1 MKRKGIR
8 ILKIIAGIVLAPV
21 ALAMLLMLLLYLPPV
36 QRWAVDTATQLA
48 REHTG
53 WDVGIQ
59 RVRLNPLLDIDLQ
72 GIGIRSEELS
82 VEAEALTVDLDFSQ
96 LYKLSLGVE
105 SIDLRQTSVDTKSLI
120 ASLQI
125 KGRLERFHLD
135 ARDITLIQ
143 QSATLGQAELAGAE
157 IDIQMRD
164 TTVVD
169 TTESSPVP
177 WTLLLGDIA
186 IRDSRVAFRMPDD
199 SMRVWADIHE
209 ARVLGGTLDLGEECY
224 QLDSISLLADSLT
237 YDLPYQPH
245 IAGLDYNH
253 LAFSD
258 VLFGVSRFSFHR
270 ADLDFYCA
278 DLALTERCG
287 LQLCRANGQ
296 IALVGDTLRLPDF
309 YLATAHSSAEA
320 RVELPFAALEQGGA
334 AALAAQFTTHLGA
347 ADLALCLPDMQQ
359 FLPSG
364 GVSLRAMAGGNM
376 ERMRI
381 DTLRVTVEPWASLE
395 ASGTVTRLLDG
406 ENMGGEIVYHAQT
419 YDMRHVARMAGMQ
432 ERLHI
437 PRLTARGAVKIQG
450 TQYALDTR
458 MRQADGRADLHV
470 RYNAADDAYSLGA
483 DIRNLQLHNFLPQ
496 DSVYRLTAQAQ
507 LKGRGFDLQHPS
519 ARLAGYVRVDS
530 LGYKQYNLGGLRTN
544 VNMKHGR
551 ADVDLL
557 ANNALL
563 QVQACVE
570 AEIARRLSLAHF
582 SLSLNKVDLYG
593 LGMVQKPFVLSMLM
607 QMDGSSNLRDRHRLK
622 GSVRALELALSDT
635 TFHPQDMDVNILL
648 SPDTTHFFAHAG
660 DLRLR
665 FRSPQSLDS
674 LLARSSAL
682 SAAVGQQLEQR
693 QLDQPLLKRLL
704 PAMQVSLSSGTDNPA
719 YDILKAAK
727 GITLQSMRVQ
737 LQTDSLQGVN
747 GTGYIHRLN
756 TGSMLLDTISLHM
769 AQDTADVLGAHL
781 HVANNAKNRQV
792 VFRSDIRTELAPDGI
807 GMSMTFHDA
816 RGRKGVDMGLAVNIV
831 DDGLRL
837 HLSPYN
843 PVLAYR
849 SFTLNPDNFVMLHKD
864 RRLEADVDLLADDG
878 TGFKLYSMPN
888 ETALQDITLSIHDFN
903 LGELSAVL
911 PYFPNIEGML
921 AGDVHFVQDEQNMS
935 VSVDTQVE
943 RMNYEGA
950 ALGTIG
956 LNATYLPNAD
966 GTHFMDAIMMH
977 DGAEVATLSGTYD
990 SRDDG
995 SLNAVAALQ
1004 HLPLSLANG
1013 FVPNGEFALAGYAD
1027 GELEVLGPISKPV
1040 MNGHLSTDSLHIDSE
1055 LYSLHLRIPD
1065 DTLIVH
1071 ESRLLLNRI
1080 EAYSKGAQPLVL
1092 DGVVDMRDMTDIG
1105 LSLDVQARNFELI
1118 NAPKTRRAITYGKV
1132 YVDVFARLSGTL
1144 SDMQLRGMLRVLG
1157 KTDVTYVL
1165 TDSPLTVEDQLAD
1178 LVTFVDFTAEEDPT
1192 PVQQAK
1198 PQNIEM
1204 NMTVSIEQAAQV
1216 HCLLS
1221 QDGAN
1226 YINIEG
1232 GGDLT
1237 LTYNTLE
1244 NMRLHGRYTIV
1255 SGEMNYTL
1263 MVMSL
1268 RDCTIKSGSY
1278 VEFTGDMLNPRLNLS
1293 ATERVKTTVYEDK
1306 VPRSVNFEVG
1316 VELSRTLNDMG
1327 MAFTVDAPDDM
1338 AVSGQLATMT
1348 AEGRGKVA
1356 VTMLATGMYLTDEG
1370 NAQGFS
1376 GTNALNSFL
1385 QTQIASISSKA
1396 LKTIDINFGVDNTT
1410 SATGATQTD
1419 YNFSFAKR
1427 FWGNRISLI
1436 IGGKVSS
1443 GSDVQNTGE
1452 SIVDNVSIE
1461 YRLDNTATRYV
1472 RLYYDRNTESLMEG
1486 EITEMGAGIVLRR
1499 KSTRLGELFIFR
1511 KDKSKERSKSK
1522 Q

>member
-1 MKRKGIR
+1 MQKAVR
-8 ILKIIAGIVLAPV
+8 ILKIIAGIVLAP
-21 ALAMLLMLLLYLPPV
+21 LAIAVLVMLLLYLPPV
-36 QRWAVDTATQLA
+36 QRWAVDAATQLA

-53 WDVGIQ
+53 WDVTIQ
-59 RVRLNPLLDIDLQ
+59 RVRLNPFLDIELQ
-72 GIGIRSEELS
+72 GVGVQSEELS
-82 VEAEALTVDLDFSQ
+82 LDAACLTVDLDFSQ
-96 LYKLSLGVE
+96 LYRLNVAVE
-105 SIDLRQTSVDTKSLI
+105 GIDLRQLCVDTRTMI
-120 ASLQI
+120 ASMQI
-125 KGRLERFHLD
+125 KGCLENFHLD
-135 ARDITLIQ
+135 ADAIEVMQ
-143 QSATLGQAELAGAE
+143 QQATLSNATLTGAD
-157 IDIQMRD
+157 IDLQMRD

-169 TTESSPVP
+169 TAESAPVP

-186 IRDSRVAFRMPDD
+186 IRNSRVAFRMPQD
-199 SMRVWADIHE
+199 SMCVRAAVRE
-209 ARVLGGTLDLGEECY
+209 ARVMGGTLDLGKACY
-224 QLDSISLLADSLT
+224 RLDSIALLADSVL
-237 YDLPYQPH
+237 YDLPYEPRT
-245 IAGLDYNH
+245 AGLDYNH
-253 LAFSD
+253 LALSD
-258 VLFGVSRFSFHR
+258 VMLSLSRF
-270 ADLDFYCA
+270 AYCGEDLSVTLCDA
-278 DLALTERCG
+278 AATERCG
-287 LQLCRANGQ
+287 LQLCQGKAE
-296 IALVGDTLRLPDF
+296 IALLGDTLCIPKLQ
-309 YLATAHSSAEA
+309 LATEHSTAEA
-320 RVELPFAALEQGGA
+320 DVILPFAALEQGGA
-334 AALAAQFTTHLGA
+334 AVLAAQLTAHVGA
-347 ADLALCLPDMQQ
+347 ADLMMCLPDMQQ

-364 GVSLRAMAGGNM
+364 GLSLRASAGGNM
-376 ERMRI
+376 ERMRV
-381 DTLRVTVEPWASLE
+381 DTLHVMAEPWASLQ
-395 ASGTVTRLLDG
+395 ASGTVTRLLDSD
-406 ENMGGEIVYHAQT
+406 NMGGEIVYHLRT
-419 YDMRHVARMAGMQ
+419 YDMRQVAGMAGLQ
-432 ERLHI
+432 NTLHI
-437 PRLTARGAVKIQG
+437 PSLTARGALKMQG
-450 TQYALDTR
+450 TRYALDTQ
-458 MRQADGRADLHV
+458 MQQANGRAALQAT
-470 RYNAADDAYSLGA
+470 YNAAGDIYSLKA
-483 DIRNLQLHNFLPQ
+483 DIQGLQLHNFLPR
-496 DSVYRLTAQAQ
+496 DSVSHLTARAR
-507 LKGRGFDLQHPS
+507 LSGRGFDFQHPS
-519 ARLAGYVRVDS
+519 ARLAGFVHIDT
-530 LGYKQYNLGGLRTN
+530 LGYKQYNLGGIRTN
-544 VNMKHGR
+544 INMKRGR

-557 ANNALL
+557 ADNALL
-563 QVQACVE
+563 QAQACVE
-570 AEIARRLSLAHF
+570 AELAKRLSLAHF
-582 SLSLNKVDLYG
+582 SLSLNKADLYG
-593 LGMVQKPFVLSMLM
+593 MGLVQKPFVLSVLM
-607 QMDGSSNLRDRHRLK
+607 QMEGSSNLRDRHQLR
-622 GSVRALELALSDT
+622 GSVRALELVLSDT
-635 TFHPQDMDVNILL
+635 TFHPQDMDVKILL
-648 SPDTTHFFAHAG
+648 NPDTTHVFAHAG

-665 FRSPQSLDS
+665 FRSPQSPDS
-674 LLARSSAL
+674 LLARTSAL
-682 SAAVGQQLEQR
+682 SAAVARQLEQR

-704 PAMQVSLSSGTDNPA
+704 PDMEVTLSSGTDNPA

-727 GITLQSMRVQ
+727 GITLQSMRMQ

-747 GTGYIHRLN
+747 GEGYIHRLN
-756 TGSMLLDTISLHM
+756 TGGMLVDTITLRM
-769 AQDTADVLGAHL
+769 AQDASDILGAHL

-792 VFRSDIRTELAPDGI
+792 VFRSDIRTELAPNGI
-807 GMSMTFHDA
+807 GLGLTFHDA
-816 RGRKGVDMGLAVNIV
+816 RGRKGVDLGLAVNIV
-831 DDGLRL
+831 DGGLRL
-837 HLSPYN
+837 HMSPYN

-849 SFTLNPDNFVMLHKD
+849 NFKLNPDNFVMLHKD

-878 TGFKLYSMPN
+878 TGFKLYTMPN

-911 PYFPNIEGML
+911 PYLPNIEGML
-921 AGDVHFVQDEQNMS
+921 GGDVHFVQDEQSMS
-935 VSVDTQVE
+935 LSVDTQVE
-943 RMNYEGA
+943 RMKYEGA
-950 ALGTIG
+950 ALGTLG

-990 SRDDG
+990 SREGG
-995 SLNAVAALQ
+995 SMDAVAALQ

-1027 GELEVLGPISKPV
+1027 AELEVQGPISAPV
-1040 MNGHLSTDSLHIDSE
+1040 MNGHLSTDSLHINSE
-1055 LYSLHLRIPD
+1055 LYSLGLRIPD
-1065 DTLIVH
+1065 DTLMVH

-1092 DGVVDMRDMTDIG
+1092 DGVVDMRNMADIG

-1118 NAPKTRRAITYGKV
+1118 NAPKSRRAIAYGKV
-1132 YVDVFARLSGTL
+1132 YVDIFSRLSGTL

-1178 LVTFVDFTAEEDPT
+1178 LVTFADFTAEEAPA
-1192 PVQQAK
+1192 PVQQTK
-1198 PQNIEM
+1198 PQNIDM

-1237 LTYNTLE
+1237 LSYNTLE

-1278 VEFTGDMLNPRLNLS
+1278 VEFTGDMMNPRLHLS
-1293 ATERVKTTVYEDK
+1293 ATERVKTTVYEEK

-1316 VELSRTLNDMG
+1316 VELSRTLNDIG
-1327 MAFTVDAPDDM
+1327 MAFTIDAPDDM
-1338 AVSGQLATMT
+1338 AISGQLATMT
-1348 AEGRGKVA
+1348 KEGRGKVA

-1385 QTQIASISSKA
+1385 QTQISAISSKA
-1396 LKTIDINFGVDNTT
+1396 LKSIDINFGMDNTT

-1472 RLYYDRNTESLMEG
+1472 RLYYDRSTESLMEG

-1499 KSTRLGELFIFR
+1499 KSTKLGELFIFK
-1511 KDKSKERSKSK
+1511 KDKGKERSKSK
-1522 Q
+1522 R